1 MSHVDRPT
9 LPEALTPGDRILVVA
24 PSSAPR
30 SEAGL
35 QAGLAALRGRGYRV
49 EPMRPAYAPH
59 GYLAG
64 DDAARLDEF
73 NRALRDPDAKAIFCV
88 RGGYGALRLLPHL
101 DYEAARRHPKL
112 LVGYSD
118 ITALHLALYHR
129 AGWRGLSGPMV
140 AVEWA
145 EGQASCHDE
154 ASEALFWHL
163 ARGGTVDD
171 LAGPQDERLEPV
183 RLGEAESV
191 LLGGNL
197 TLVARLIGT
206 PYLPDLTGAILFL
219 EEIGE
224 EPYRLDSL
232 FAQLA
237 LAGVLERLGG
247 LVLGGFTEGA
257 PTQTHYLPQ
266 EEVLAHYAAQVPGP
280 VAQGLA
286 YGHFASK
293 NTLPVGVRARL
304 TVEEGRAR
312 LAILEPVTQFL

>member
-1 MSHVDRPT
+1 MSHVARRT
-9 LPEALTPGDRILVVA
+9 LPAPLAPGDRILVVA

-35 QAGLAALRGRGYRV
+35 TAGLAALRARGYRA
-49 EPMRPAYAPH
+49 EPLRDAYHPH
-59 GYLAG
+59 GY
-64 DDAARLDEF
+64 
-73 NRALRDPDAKAIFCV
+73 RALRDPDAKAIFCV
-88 RGGYGALRLLPHL
+88 RGGYGALRLLPGL
-101 DYEAARRHPKL
+101 DFDAARRHPKL

-118 ITALHLALYHR
+118 VTALHLALYSK

-145 EGQASCHDE
+145 EGQASCHDD

-183 RLGEAESV
+183 RTGTAEGV

-197 TLVARLIGT
+197 TLVARLVGT

-247 LVLGGFTEGA
+247 LVLGGFTEGT
-257 PTQTHYLPQ
+257 PTQTHFLPQ
-266 EEVLAHYAAQVPGP
+266 EDVLAHYAALVPGP

-293 NTLPVGVRARL
+293 NTVPVGVRARL
-304 TVEEGRAR
+304 TVEAGRAR
-312 LAILEPVTQFL
+312 LAILEPVTKGPR

>member
-145 EGQASCHDE
+145 EGQA
-154 ASEALFWHL
+154 
-163 ARGGTVDD
+163 
-171 LAGPQDERLEPV
+171 
-183 RLGEAESV
+183 
-191 LLGGNL
+191 
-197 TLVARLIGT
+197 
-206 PYLPDLTGAILFL
+206 
-219 EEIGE
+219 
-224 EPYRLDSL
+224 
-232 FAQLA
+232 
-237 LAGVLERLGG
+237 
-247 LVLGGFTEGA
+247 
-257 PTQTHYLPQ
+257 
-266 EEVLAHYAAQVPGP
+266 
-280 VAQGLA
+280 
-286 YGHFASK
+286 
-293 NTLPVGVRARL
+293 
-304 TVEEGRAR
+304 
-312 LAILEPVTQFL
+312 